1 MGEGIRARAG
11 GADIVKDTSEL
22 TVREIYGRAW
32 RLGRVEPLEGEIP
45 LDRFL
50 KVVQEEGMEL
60 RVDVH
65 PHGDSK
71 LNERQSVV
79 AADIQD
85 GTMYFLVPEAAMHL
99 LAPRLQG

>member
-1 MGEGIRARAG
+1 M
-11 GADIVKDTSEL
+11 KDTSEL

-50 KVVQEEGMEL
+50 QVVQEEGMEL

-65 PHGDSK
+65 PHGDSE
-71 LNERQSVV
+71 LNAGQHVVV
-79 AADIQD
+79 AKAED
-85 GTMYFLVPEAAMHL
+85 GTMYFLVPEGVMHL